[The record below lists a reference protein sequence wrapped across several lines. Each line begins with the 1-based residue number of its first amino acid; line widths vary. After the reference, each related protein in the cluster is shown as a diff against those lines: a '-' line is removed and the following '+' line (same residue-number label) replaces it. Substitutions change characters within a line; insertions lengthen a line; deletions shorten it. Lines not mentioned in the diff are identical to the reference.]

1 MVVMIGGIALDT
13 LYQSIILVQVR
24 YYHYHIGYGRAKVKS
39 GISHQLTQTDV
50 IANELEPLC
59 KFLKSNAQV
68 HLNNFYNSDTVIKK
82 YAAGSA
88 IAYGNTCKGAA
99 AIFDDTYKPKLD
111 IGS

>member
-1 MVVMIGGIALDT
+1 MIGGIALDI
-13 LYQSIILVQVR
+13 LYQSIVLMPIR
-24 YYHYHIGYGRAKVKS
+24 YYHYHVCKGRAKVKS
-39 GISHQLTQTDV
+39 GISYQLTPADA

-59 KFLKSNAQV
+59 NFLKSNAQA